1 MLLTKIKNFAKMLS
15 VFKTGS
21 VLDFYRLKYINKN
34 DNTTRYL
41 NLRNGLQLSVKKDA
55 GDLTTLFEIFVNDDY
70 SFKGDPDAD
79 FNILD
84 IGANI
89 GYFSL
94 FISGKFPKASV
105 FSFEPFPD
113 TFRRLS
119 ENINGNNM
127 SNIKAFEYAVSDF
140 NGKSDFY
147 SFDWAGCN
155 TLIDKNF
162 DEGHFNKTTVECVS
176 FDDIFEIAG
185 VKGFTFGKIDC
196 EGSEYRIFLNS
207 KDDSIR
213 RVKNYII
220 EVHDDKEHTK
230 ADLIKKFESLNYNVT
245 DRISLIEAS
254 LKES

>member
-1 MLLTKIKNFAKMLS
+1 MIS
-15 VFKTGS
+15 VFKIRS
-21 VLDFYRLKYINKN
+21 ALVFYKLKYINKK

-41 NLRNGLQLSVKKDA
+41 KLRNGLKLSVNKDA

-70 SFKGDPDAD
+70 NFKGDPDAD

-94 FISGKFPKASV
+94 FISGKFPKARV

-119 ENINGNNM
+119 ENINNNNI
-127 SNIKAFEYAVSDF
+127 SSIKAFKYAVSDF

-155 TLIDKNF
+155 TLIERNF
-162 DEGHFNKTTVECVS
+162 DEGHFDKTTVECVS
-176 FDDIFEIAG
+176 FDDIFEITG

-207 KDDSIR
+207 KDDSIC

-220 EVHDDKEHTK
+220 EVHDDKDHTK
-230 ADLIKKFESLNYNVT
+230 TDLIRKFQSLNYKVT
-245 DRISLIEAS
+245 DRVNLIEAS